1 MGPTFSLL
9 SIASS
14 KVAKL
19 GKAEGDSVIA
29 TTAGDADC
37 AYDAEVYEGHGSI
50 SRPSKK
56 TKGIRIRLGSL
67 SIIIAA
73 YTYGIDPPANPGAK
87 KLYSTDADGAEKASM
102 LLDSDG
108 KIGAKNA
115 SEQLAKLMDDLI
127 TEIKSIQT
135 FGSPTNHAL
144 MPTNI
149 TNLTTI
155 ATRFKS
161 LFKEI

>member
-1 MGPTFSLL
+1 MLGFSLL
-9 SIASS
+9 SVASS

-19 GKAEGDSVIA
+19 GKAEGDSVVA

-37 AYDAEVYEGHGSI
+37 AYDAEVYAAHGI
-50 SRPSKK
+50 VSRPSKK
-56 TKGIRIRLGSL
+56 TKGIRIRIGSL

-73 YTYGIDPPANPGAK
+73 YTYGIDPPENPGAT
-87 KLYSTDADGAEKASM
+87 KLYSTDADGAEKAVA

-115 SEQLAKLMDDLI
+115 SEDLCGLIDDLI

-149 TNLTTI
+149 TNLSTI

-161 LFKEI
+161 LLKEI